1 MKQDK
6 KTKIIT
12 MTAMLL
18 SLIIVLSIFESMLPS
33 FPFLP
38 PGVKLGLSNTVIMY
52 SLFFTTKKSA
62 FFLALLKSFFS
73 FMTIGFVAFALSLSG
88 GIASILIMIFLTA
101 VFKDK
106 ISLLILSIFGAIF
119 HNIGQIAAY
128 MLLLGDTNILCY
140 LSVLIISG
148 IIMGSITGTVLKLIL
163 PAFNRIFTKNSD

>member
-6 KTKIIT
+6 RTKNLT
-12 MTAMLL
+12 LTAMLL

-52 SLFFTTKKSA
+52 SLFFTTKKNA
-62 FFLALLKSFFS
+62 LFLAVLKSLFS
-73 FMTIGFVAFALSLSG
+73 FMTIGFVAFALSLAG
-88 GIASILIMIFLTA
+88 GIASIIIMILLTA

-119 HNIGQIAAY
+119 HNIGQIITY
-128 MLLLGDTNILCY
+128 MLLLGDTNILYY
-140 LSVLIISG
+140 LSILIISG
-148 IIMGSITGTVLKLIL
+148 IIMGSITGTILKLIL
-163 PAFNRIFTKNSD
+163 PAFNKIFRQN